1 MGGGWKSWLRLLRL
15 RAQGE
20 PVEKLIVG
28 LGNPGRKYARNRH
41 NVGFQ
46 CLDRLA
52 QAHGLS
58 FGSGVLNPALSK
70 ACPELCRRV
79 EGLSKGRRAK
89 ASLTLGRCPELV
101 EGKIADVGVVL
112 ARPLTYMNLSGQA
125 VRQLVSFYQ
134 LPLED
139 ILVIYDDLD
148 LPLGTIR
155 LRPEGGSGGHKGMR
169 SIIEALGS
177 QAFPRLRVGIGRPPD
192 NDAVSYV
199 LSDFTADEQITLES
213 VYEKVVAAV
222 ELFLWEGIEA
232 AMNVYN

>member
-1 MGGGWKSWLRLLRL
+1 MDERRTARWLPFLRQ
-15 RAQGE
+15 RAQDK

-41 NVGFQ
+41 NVGFL

-58 FGSGVLNPALSK
+58 FT
-70 ACPELCRRV
+70 R
-79 EGLSKGRRAK
+79 RRAK
-89 ASLTLGRCPELV
+89 ACLTLG
-101 EGKIADVGVVL
+101 KIAEVEVIL
-112 ARPLTYMNLSGQA
+112 AKPLTYMNLSGQA
-125 VRQLVSFYQ
+125 VRQLVTFYK
-134 LPLED
+134 LSLED

-155 LRPEGGSGGHKGMR
+155 LRPEGGSGGHKGIR
-169 SIIEALGS
+169 SIIEALGG

-199 LSDFTADEQITLES
+199 LSDLPADEQITLES
-213 VYEKVVAAV
+213 VYKKVVAAV
-222 ELFLWEGIEA
+222 ELFLREGIEA
-232 AMNVYN
+232 AMNAYN

>member
-1 MGGGWKSWLRLLRL
+1 MVRWLQCLRPGTRDEL
-15 RAQGE
+15 
-20 PVEKLIVG
+20 VEKLIVG
-28 LGNPGRKYARNRH
+28 LGNPGRKYIHNRH

-46 CLDRLA
+46 CLARLA
-52 QAHGLS
+52 QVHGLS
-58 FGSGVLNPALSK
+58 FAQ
-70 ACPELCRRV
+70 
-79 EGLSKGRRAK
+79 RRAK
-89 ASLTLGRCPELV
+89 ASLAV
-101 EGKIADVGVVL
+101 GKIADIRVVI

-125 VRQLVSFYQ
+125 VRQLVSFYK
-134 LPLED
+134 LSLED

-177 QAFPRLRVGIGRPPD
+177 QTFPRLRVGIGRPPD

-199 LSDFTADEQITLES
+199 LSDFTADEQIELES
-213 VYEKVVAAV
+213 VYERVVAAV
-222 ELFLWEGIEA
+222 ELFLGEGVEA

>member
-1 MGGGWKSWLRLLRL
+1 MTDWLRFLRP
-15 RAQGE
+15 RAQDE

-28 LGNPGRKYARNRH
+28 LGNPGRKYAHSRH

-58 FGSGVLNPALSK
+58 FAQ
-70 ACPELCRRV
+70 
-79 EGLSKGRRAK
+79 RRAK
-89 ASLTLGRCPELV
+89 ASLAL
-101 EGKIADVGVVL
+101 GKIVGVGVVL
-112 ARPLTYMNLSGQA
+112 ARPLTYMNLSGLA
-125 VRQLVSFYQ
+125 VRQLVNFYK
-134 LPLED
+134 LSLED

-169 SIIEALGS
+169 SMIEALGS
-177 QAFPRLRVGIGRPPD
+177 RAFPRLRVGIGRPPG

-222 ELFLWEGIEA
+222 DLFLKQGIEA
-232 AMNVYN
+232 AMNKYNN

>member
-58 FGSGVLNPALSK
+58 FTQ
-70 ACPELCRRV
+70 
-79 EGLSKGRRAK
+79 RRAK
-89 ASLTLGRCPELV
+89 ASLAL
-101 EGKIADVGVVL
+101 GKIADVGVVL

-139 ILVIYDDLD
+139 ILVICDDLD

-177 QAFPRLRVGIGRPPD
+177 QAFPRLRVGIGRPPG

>member
-1 MGGGWKSWLRLLRL
+1 MNGGWLRLLRP
-15 RAQGE
+15 RARDK
-20 PVEKLIVG
+20 PVQKLIVG
-28 LGNPGRKYARNRH
+28 LGNPGRQYAHNRH

-58 FGSGVLNPALSK
+58 FAQ
-70 ACPELCRRV
+70 
-79 EGLSKGRRAK
+79 RRAK
-89 ASLTLGRCPELV
+89 ASLAV
-101 EGKIADVGVVL
+101 GKITDVGVVL
-112 ARPLTYMNLSGQA
+112 ARPLTYMNLSGRA
-125 VRQLVSFYQ
+125 VRQLVNSYQ

-139 ILVIYDDLD
+139 ILVICDDLD

-177 QAFPRLRVGIGRPPD
+177 QAFPRLRVGIDRPPG

-199 LSDFTADEQITLES
+199 LSDFTADERITLES
-213 VYEKVVAAV
+213 VYERVVAAV
-222 ELFLWEGIEA
+222 ELFLREGIEA
-232 AMNVYN
+232 AMNAYN

>member
-1 MGGGWKSWLRLLRL
+1 MVSWLRFLCPRV
-15 RAQGE
+15 QDE

-28 LGNPGRKYARNRH
+28 LGNPGRKYAHNRH

-58 FGSGVLNPALSK
+58 FGSGVLSPALSK
-70 ACPELCRRV
+70 ACPEQSRRV

-89 ASLTLGRCPELV
+89 ASLAL
-101 EGKIADVGVVL
+101 GKIANVGVVL
-112 ARPLTYMNLSGQA
+112 AKPLTYMNLSGQA
-125 VRQLVSFYQ
+125 VRQLVSFYK
-134 LPLED
+134 LHLED
-139 ILVIYDDLD
+139 MLVIYDDLD

-177 QAFPRLRVGIGRPPD
+177 QAFPRLRVGIGRPPG
-192 NDAVSYV
+192 NDAVRYV

-213 VYEKVVAAV
+213 VYERGVAAV
-222 ELFLWEGIEA
+222 ELFLREGIEA
-232 AMNVYN
+232 AMNAYN

>member
-1 MGGGWKSWLRLLRL
+1 MVSWLRLLRP
-15 RAQGE
+15 RAQDE
-20 PVEKLIVG
+20 PVERLIVG
-28 LGNPGRKYARNRH
+28 LGNPGRKYAHNRH

-52 QAHGLS
+52 QAHSLS
-58 FGSGVLNPALSK
+58 FAQ
-70 ACPELCRRV
+70 
-79 EGLSKGRRAK
+79 RRAK
-89 ASLTLGRCPELV
+89 ASLAL
-101 EGKIADVGVVL
+101 GKIANVGVVL

-134 LPLED
+134 LSLKD

-169 SIIEALGS
+169 SIIETLGS
-177 QAFPRLRVGIGRPPD
+177 QAFPRLRVGIGRPPG
-192 NDAVSYV
+192 NDAISYV
-199 LSDFTADEQITLES
+199 LSDFTADEQITLEN

-222 ELFLWEGIEA
+222 ELFLREGIEA

>member
-1 MGGGWKSWLRLLRL
+1 MVSWLRLLRPGT
-15 RAQGE
+15 RDE

-28 LGNPGRKYARNRH
+28 LGNPGRKYAHNRH

-58 FGSGVLNPALSK
+58 FTQ
-70 ACPELCRRV
+70 
-79 EGLSKGRRAK
+79 RRAK
-89 ASLTLGRCPELV
+89 ASLALGN
-101 EGKIADVGVVL
+101 IADVRVVL

-125 VRQLVSFYQ
+125 VRPLVSFYK
-134 LPLED
+134 LSLED
-139 ILVIYDDLD
+139 ILVIHDDLD
-148 LPLGTIR
+148 LPLGTTR

-177 QAFPRLRVGIGRPPD
+177 QAFPRLRVGIGRPPG

-213 VYEKVVAAV
+213 VYERVVAAV
-222 ELFLWEGIEA
+222 ELFLREGIEA
-232 AMNVYN
+232 AMNAYN

>member
-1 MGGGWKSWLRLLRL
+1 MVSWLRLLHS
-15 RAQGE
+15 RAQDE

-28 LGNPGRKYARNRH
+28 LGNPGRKYAHNRH

-52 QAHGLS
+52 QAHDLS
-58 FGSGVLNPALSK
+58 FRGGVLNRLK
-70 ACPELCRRV
+70 R
-79 EGLSKGRRAK
+79 RRAK
-89 ASLTLGRCPELV
+89 ASLAS
-101 EGKIADVGVVL
+101 GKIADVGVVL

-125 VRQLVSFYQ
+125 VGQLVSFYK
-134 LPLED
+134 LSLED
-139 ILVIYDDLD
+139 ILVICDDLD

-177 QAFPRLRVGIGRPPD
+177 QAFPRLRVGIGRPPG
-192 NDAVSYV
+192 NDAVNYV
-199 LSDFTADEQITLES
+199 LSDFTADEQITLVS

-222 ELFLWEGIEA
+222 ELFLREGIEA

>member
-1 MGGGWKSWLRLLRL
+1 MVSWLRLLRP
-15 RAQGE
+15 RAQDE

-28 LGNPGRKYARNRH
+28 LGNPGRKYAHNRH

-58 FGSGVLNPALSK
+58 FGSGVLSLALSK
-70 ACPELCRRV
+70 ACPELCRTV

-89 ASLTLGRCPELV
+89 ASLALGRCPELV
-101 EGKIADVGVVL
+101 GGNIADVGVVL
-112 ARPLTYMNLSGQA
+112 AKPLTYMNLSGQA
-125 VRQLVSFYQ
+125 VGQLVSFYK
-134 LPLED
+134 LSLED

-177 QAFPRLRVGIGRPPD
+177 QAFPRLRVGIGRPPG
-192 NDAVSYV
+192 NDAVNYV
-199 LSDFTADEQITLES
+199 LSDFTADEQITLAS

-222 ELFLWEGIEA
+222 ELFLREGIEA

>member
-1 MGGGWKSWLRLLRL
+1 
-15 RAQGE
+15 
-20 PVEKLIVG
+20 VEKLIVG
-28 LGNPGRKYARNRH
+28 LGNPGRQYAHNRH

-52 QAHGLS
+52 QARGLS
-58 FGSGVLNPALSK
+58 FAQ
-70 ACPELCRRV
+70 
-79 EGLSKGRRAK
+79 RRAK
-89 ASLTLGRCPELV
+89 ASLVL
-101 EGKIADVGVVL
+101 GKIADVGVVL
-112 ARPLTYMNLSGQA
+112 AKPLTYMNLSGQA
-125 VRQLVSFYQ
+125 VGQLVSFYK
-134 LPLED
+134 LSLED

-177 QAFPRLRVGIGRPPD
+177 QAFPRLRVGIGRPLD

-213 VYEKVVAAV
+213 AYEKVVAAV
-222 ELFLWEGIEA
+222 ELFLREGIEA
-232 AMNVYN
+232 AMNAYN

>member
-1 MGGGWKSWLRLLRL
+1 MVRWLRLLRPGT
-15 RAQGE
+15 RDG

-28 LGNPGRKYARNRH
+28 LGNPGRKYAHNRH

-58 FGSGVLNPALSK
+58 FTQ
-70 ACPELCRRV
+70 RRV
-79 EGLSKGRRAK
+79 K
-89 ASLTLGRCPELV
+89 ASLAL
-101 EGKIADVGVVL
+101 GKIADVRVVL
-112 ARPLTYMNLSGQA
+112 ARPLIYMNLSGQA
-125 VRQLVSFYQ
+125 VRPLVSFYK
-134 LPLED
+134 LSLED
-139 ILVIYDDLD
+139 ILVIHDDLD
-148 LPLGTIR
+148 LPLGTTR

-177 QAFPRLRVGIGRPPD
+177 QAFPRLRVGIGRPPG

-213 VYEKVVAAV
+213 VYERVVAAV
-222 ELFLWEGIEA
+222 ELFLREGIEA
-232 AMNVYN
+232 AMNAYN

>member
-1 MGGGWKSWLRLLRL
+1 MGGKRKSWWRILRSV
-15 RAQGE
+15 APDA

-28 LGNPGRKYARNRH
+28 LGNPGRKYAHNRH

-46 CLDRLA
+46 CLDRVA
-52 QAHGLS
+52 QVHGLS
-58 FGSGVLNPALSK
+58 FGSGVLSSALSK
-70 ACPELCRRV
+70 ACPEQGQRESRRV

-89 ASLTLGRCPELV
+89 ASLAL
-101 EGKIADVGVVL
+101 GKIADVGVVL

-134 LPLED
+134 LSLED

-177 QAFPRLRVGIGRPPD
+177 QAFPRLRVGIGRPPG

-222 ELFLWEGIEA
+222 ELFLREGIEA
-232 AMNVYN
+232 AMNAYN

>member
-1 MGGGWKSWLRLLRL
+1 MVRWLRLLHHGTRD
-15 RAQGE
+15 E

-28 LGNPGRKYARNRH
+28 LGNPGRKYAHNRH

-58 FGSGVLNPALSK
+58 FTQ
-70 ACPELCRRV
+70 
-79 EGLSKGRRAK
+79 RRAK
-89 ASLTLGRCPELV
+89 ASLAL
-101 EGKIADVGVVL
+101 GKIADVRVVL
-112 ARPLTYMNLSGQA
+112 ARPLTYMNHSGQA
-125 VRQLVSFYQ
+125 VRPLVSFYK
-134 LPLED
+134 LSIED
-139 ILVIYDDLD
+139 ILVIHDDLD
-148 LPLGTIR
+148 LPLGTTR

-177 QAFPRLRVGIGRPPD
+177 QAFPRLRVGIGRPPG

-213 VYEKVVAAV
+213 VYERVVAAV
-222 ELFLWEGIEA
+222 ELFLRESIEA
-232 AMNVYN
+232 AMNAYN

>member
-1 MGGGWKSWLRLLRL
+1 MASWLRLLRP
-15 RAQGE
+15 RAQDE
-20 PVEKLIVG
+20 PVGKLIVG
-28 LGNPGRKYARNRH
+28 LGNPGRKYAHNRH

-46 CLDRLA
+46 CLARLA

-58 FGSGVLNPALSK
+58 FGSGVLSPTLSK
-70 ACPELCRRV
+70 ACLELCQRV

-89 ASLTLGRCPELV
+89 ASLAL
-101 EGKIADVGVVL
+101 GKITDVGVVL

-125 VRQLVSFYQ
+125 VGQLVSFYK
-134 LPLED
+134 LSLED

-177 QAFPRLRVGIGRPPD
+177 QAFPRLRVGIGRPPG
-192 NDAVSYV
+192 NDAVNYV
-199 LSDFTADEQITLES
+199 LSDFTADEQITLAS

-222 ELFLWEGIEA
+222 ELFLREGIEA

>member
-1 MGGGWKSWLRLLRL
+1 MVRWLRLLRPGT
-15 RAQGE
+15 RDE

-28 LGNPGRKYARNRH
+28 LGNPGRKYAHNRH

-52 QAHGLS
+52 QSHGLS
-58 FGSGVLNPALSK
+58 FTQ
-70 ACPELCRRV
+70 
-79 EGLSKGRRAK
+79 RRAK
-89 ASLTLGRCPELV
+89 ASLAL
-101 EGKIADVGVVL
+101 GKIADVRVVL

-125 VRQLVSFYQ
+125 VRPLVSFYK
-134 LPLED
+134 LSLED
-139 ILVIYDDLD
+139 ILVIHDDLD
-148 LPLGTIR
+148 LPLGTTR

-177 QAFPRLRVGIGRPPD
+177 QAFPRLRVGIGRPPG

-213 VYEKVVAAV
+213 IYERVVAAV
-222 ELFLWEGIEA
+222 EFFLREGIEA
-232 AMNVYN
+232 AMNAYN

>member
-1 MGGGWKSWLRLLRL
+1 MVRWLRLLRP
-15 RAQGE
+15 RAQDE

-58 FGSGVLNPALSK
+58 FGSGALNRL
-70 ACPELCRRV
+70 
-79 EGLSKGRRAK
+79 KGWRAK
-89 ASLTLGRCPELV
+89 ASLAS
-101 EGKIADVGVVL
+101 GKIADVGVVL

-125 VRQLVSFYQ
+125 VGPLVSFYKFS
-134 LPLED
+134 LED

-169 SIIEALGS
+169 SIIQALGS
-177 QAFPRLRVGIGRPPD
+177 QAFPRLRVGIGRPPG

-213 VYEKVVAAV
+213 VYERVVAAAG
-222 ELFLWEGIEA
+222 LFLREGIEA
-232 AMNVYN
+232 AMNAYN

>member
-1 MGGGWKSWLRLLRL
+1 MGGWLRLLRP
-15 RAQGE
+15 RARDK

-28 LGNPGRKYARNRH
+28 LGNPGRQYAHNRH

-58 FGSGVLNPALSK
+58 FA
-70 ACPELCRRV
+70 R
-79 EGLSKGRRAK
+79 RRAK
-89 ASLTLGRCPELV
+89 ASLAL
-101 EGKIADVGVVL
+101 GKITDVGVVL
-112 ARPLTYMNLSGQA
+112 ARPLTYMNLSGRA

-134 LPLED
+134 LPLVD

-177 QAFPRLRVGIGRPPD
+177 QAFPRLRVGIDRPPG

-199 LSDFTADEQITLES
+199 LSDFTADERITLES
-213 VYEKVVAAV
+213 VYERVVAAV
-222 ELFLWEGIEA
+222 ELFLGEGIEA
-232 AMNVYN
+232 AMNVYNYGSGK

>member
-1 MGGGWKSWLRLLRL
+1 MVSWLRLLRPGT
-15 RAQGE
+15 RDE

-28 LGNPGRKYARNRH
+28 LGNPGRKYAHNRH
-41 NVGFQ
+41 NVGFE

-58 FGSGVLNPALSK
+58 FTRRRTKTSLS
-70 ACPELCRRV
+70 L
-79 EGLSKGRRAK
+79 
-89 ASLTLGRCPELV
+89 
-101 EGKIADVGVVL
+101 GKIADVRVVL

-125 VRQLVSFYQ
+125 VRPLVSFYK
-134 LPLED
+134 LSLED
-139 ILVIYDDLD
+139 ILVIHDDLD
-148 LPLGTIR
+148 LPLGTTR

-177 QAFPRLRVGIGRPPD
+177 QAFPRLRVGIGRPPG

-213 VYEKVVAAV
+213 VYERMVAAV
-222 ELFLWEGIEA
+222 ELFLREGIEA
-232 AMNVYN
+232 AMNAYN